1 MAHSRRCRIPGLVL
15 NLRLRRV
22 GVIGASPPVCIEL
35 ATKKR
40 RKKSRTNTIVFRTP
54 ELCIP
59 DTNFI
64 FFTRP
69 YPAARFGSQ
78 LSRGLAIY
86 GQSRSATQ
94 SSSSLAHP
102 RGSVTATLSPRPSIR
117 ARRFRCGAP
126 ARALSPRGDLSI
138 LFNMRTASRGGQH
151 HSQSRSPVG
160 RAVRAFCACSHIPA
174 VGSARSR
181 HRCDERKSLHL

>member
-40 RKKSRTNTIVFRTP
+40 RKKSRTDTIVFRTP

-59 DTNFI
+59 DANFI

-69 YPAARFGSQ
+69 YPAARFGSLQ
-78 LSRGLAIY
+78 DSRLLEQFI
-86 GQSRSATQ
+86 
-94 SSSSLAHP
+94 
-102 RGSVTATLSPRPSIR
+102 GSKTT
-117 ARRFRCGAP
+117 G
-126 ARALSPRGDLSI
+126 
-138 LFNMRTASRGGQH
+138 
-151 HSQSRSPVG
+151 
-160 RAVRAFCACSHIPA
+160 VR
-174 VGSARSR
+174 
-181 HRCDERKSLHL
+181 LY

>member
-1 MAHSRRCRIPGLVL
+1 MVESRVHTLINIPSKCGEISGGSGEISDGFGGISGELDLQFPPDMAGFRRFPRFPVGLWPRACRAIGSSPHSYLRGLPRDMAHSRRCRIPGLVL

-40 RKKSRTNTIVFRTP
+40 RKKSRTDTIVFRTP

-69 YPAARFGSQ
+69 YPAARFGS
-78 LSRGLAIY
+78 
-86 GQSRSATQ
+86 
-94 SSSSLAHP
+94 P
-102 RGSVTATLSPRPSIR
+102 FCRPFTYR
-117 ARRFRCGAP
+117 A
-126 ARALSPRGDLSI
+126 
-138 LFNMRTASRGGQH
+138 N
-151 HSQSRSPVG
+151 
-160 RAVRAFCACSHIPA
+160 
-174 VGSARSR
+174 
-181 HRCDERKSLHL
+181 